1 MYYYYHYYIS
11 GTVVIAATLLIS
23 PANGDYYNYLFMIIK
38 GQHWISN
45 AKEFSESE
53 TL

>member
-11 GTVVIAATLLIS
+11 ATVVIATILLMS
-23 PANGDYYNYLFMIIK
+23 PANGNYCNYLFVIIK
-38 GQHWISN
+38 ERHWILSI
-45 AKEFSESE
+45 KEFSE